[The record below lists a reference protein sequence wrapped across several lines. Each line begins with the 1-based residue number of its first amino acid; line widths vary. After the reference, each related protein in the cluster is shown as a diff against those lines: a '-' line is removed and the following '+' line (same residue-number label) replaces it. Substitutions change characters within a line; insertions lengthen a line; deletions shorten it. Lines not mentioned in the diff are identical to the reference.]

1 MSSSK
6 SVKAQHPHSGI
17 VLNYS
22 KPRCQAC
29 SKRKIIIQACKC
41 GNMFCLQCLG
51 KHAVEDCDFDYRK
64 DQKKKLSK
72 EMTKCVPKKMD
83 HL

>member
-1 MSSSK
+1 
-6 SVKAQHPHSGI
+6 
-17 VLNYS
+17 
-22 KPRCQAC
+22 
-29 SKRKIIIQACKC
+29 
-41 GNMFCLQCLG
+41 MFCLQCLG